1 MPPKREQKRYFKI
14 SEVSQIV
21 GVEPH
26 VLRYWEREF
35 KEIRPTRLSSQRLYS
50 AEDIQIIM
58 EIKKL
63 LYEEGF
69 TILGAKKQLSKCIK
83 RQLLLREIKD
93 ELKAIWEM
101 LKGFHP
107 KNR

>member
-50 AEDIQIIM
+50 PEDIPVIM

-69 TILGAKKQLSKCIK
+69 TIVGAKKQLSKCIK